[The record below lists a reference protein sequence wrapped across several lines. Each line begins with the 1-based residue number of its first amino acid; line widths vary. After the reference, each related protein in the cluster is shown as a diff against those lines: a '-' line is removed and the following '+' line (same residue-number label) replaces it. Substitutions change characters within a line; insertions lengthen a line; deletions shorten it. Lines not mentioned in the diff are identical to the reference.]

1 VRALATKRQ
10 NNKAHIR
17 AWDSVRMK
25 EMVGESA
32 RAEETSTSP
41 ELSKNRPVTECVDGY
56 GSLGLVDGAQG
67 ALIQPGWIRGCEHT
81 LDSLPRYVGLKLT

>member
-25 EMVGESA
+25 EVIGESA
-32 RAEETSTSP
+32 RAEETNTSP
-41 ELSKNRPVTECVDGY
+41 ELSKDRPVTECVDGY

-67 ALIQPGWIRGCEHT
+67 ALIQPGWIRGCEQT

>member
-1 VRALATKRQ
+1 VRASATNRQ

-25 EMVGESA
+25 EMLGESV
-32 RAEETSTSP
+32 RAEETSTCP
-41 ELSKNRPVTECVDGY
+41 ELSKNRSVTECVDGY

-67 ALIQPGWIRGCEHT
+67 ALIQPG
-81 LDSLPRYVGLKLT
+81 

>member
-32 RAEETSTSP
+32 KAEETSTSP
-41 ELSKNRPVTECVDGY
+41 ELPKNPPVTECVDGY

-67 ALIQPGWIRGCEHT
+67 ALIRPE
-81 LDSLPRYVGLKLT
+81 